1 MVLKETMTL
10 DASNSSDNNNLILPL
25 AELAKHHWLQ
35 IAEYQKPKCTRYQPQ
50 THIWIIKSS
59 VNSRISSSFIRTH
72 SSDFRDSTDTNPKPL
87 SYKNLMVS
95 KNPNPTESFYL
106 DPNGMALPG
115 LGPFATTTATNA
127 TTTTTTAASTTSSA
141 EDLSKKI
148 RKPYTMTKSRESW
161 TEPEHDKFLEALQL

>member
-1 MVLKETMTL
+1 MAAFLFLLFVHTVQ
-10 DASNSSDNNNLILPL
+10 ILR
-25 AELAKHHWLQ
+25 H
-35 IAEYQKPKCTRYQPQ
+35 KPKTP
-50 THIWIIKSS
+50 
-59 VNSRISSSFIRTH
+59 FLP
-72 SSDFRDSTDTNPKPL
+72 PKK
-87 SYKNLMVS
+87 KNLMVS

-115 LGPFATTTATNA
+115 LGPFATNTANNA
-127 TTTTTTAASTTSSA
+127 TTTSTTAASTTSSA